1 MTRSLIYRPVP
12 SDEKGFGVQGSGRV
26 IANCKLQIANCKLS
40 TKVGSG
46 HWAVGGGQWAVDS
59 ERRETTLHPSSF
71 ILHPS
76 SFIRRPSSLGPN
88 PYKPGNKLPGPH
100 SGYTLV
106 EILVATAITLLL
118 MGAVVQ
124 MFGSLGQSITDSR
137 SFLEASEKLNSAA
150 ARLQM
155 DLKGVTVKMLPPRNP
170 DDGEGYFEYIE
181 GPAPPQQY
189 IQQGIAANPPYNWDN
204 NPMGIAP
211 QPVNTDNGQT
221 DSTAGDFDDIL
232 MFTTRST
239 GRPFVGLA
247 DKAVFNT
254 PVVQS
259 DVAEV
264 AWFMRGSTLYRRQ
277 LLVAPGLWNNLSV
290 APSASR
296 FYEKND
302 ISVRVQNGVIVPNT
316 MSDLTRRECRYAH
329 PSDVFPFDA
338 RRWGLLGLPTLQ
350 ESATWDLSSPSIPPS
365 VPNSPP
371 LNTNYPSQYFY
382 LSTFIPPFNPPLDFW
397 TNDRSHRLPD
407 PYLGLIPMAAA
418 ATYRIADDIILTNVI
433 GFDVK
438 AWEPALGQYVDLGYE
453 MRPID
458 LANPTKVQEI
468 KHYPPEITPDDNPYV
483 PGEMFYHR
491 GYCLSTAPANG
502 YYAYLLG
509 DYFISNNTPPIF
521 TPRVYDTWSTHYE
534 NAGLSGLST
543 ATYPPGRGSNGF
555 DDDGNGIVDDE
566 GEKITSPPYPAPLR
580 GIQVK
585 IRVFEPDSRQIRE
598 VTIVQ
603 DFLPK

>member
-1 MTRSLIYRPVP
+1 MRRSLIQRPVP
-12 SDEKGFGVQGSGRV
+12 SSKKGFRV
-26 IANCKLQIANCKLS
+26 H
-40 TKVGSG
+40 G
-46 HWAVGGGQWAVDS
+46 AVGGGQ
-59 ERRETTLHPSSF
+59 RETASGFLHP
-71 ILHPS
+71 
-76 SFIRRPSSLGPN
+76 
-88 PYKPGNKLPGPH
+88 

-106 EILVATAITLLL
+106 EILVAAALTLLL

-137 SFLEASEKLNSAA
+137 SALEASEKLNSAA

-189 IQQGIAANPPYNWDN
+189 IQYNQGSIWPHDWDINPL
-204 NPMGIAP
+204 GIAP
-211 QPVNTDNGQT
+211 KPVNTDNGQT
-221 DSTAGDFDDIL
+221 DTTVGDFDDIL

-239 GRPFVGLA
+239 GRPFVGLV

-254 PVVQS
+254 PVAQS

-264 AWFMRGSTLYRRQ
+264 AWFIRGRTLYRRQ
-277 LLVAPGLWNNLSV
+277 LLVAPGLWNNLT
-290 APSASR
+290 APPSTSR
-296 FYEKND
+296 FYELND
-302 ISVRVQNGVIVPNT
+302 ISVRMQNGLIVPNT
-316 MSDLTRRECRYAH
+316 LSDLTRRECRYAH
-329 PSDVFPFDA
+329 PTDVFPFDV
-338 RRWGLLGLPTLQ
+338 RRWGLLGLPTLR
-350 ESATWDLSSPSIPPS
+350 ETATWNLLNPPIPPS
-365 VPNSPP
+365 NSSNPSP
-371 LNTNYPSQYFY
+371 LNPYYPNPYFDPGYFNLTSTN
-382 LSTFIPPFNPPLDFW
+382 PLDFW
-397 TNDRSHRLPD
+397 TNDPSHRIAD
-407 PYLGLIPMAAA
+407 PYPDLVVKGLP
-418 ATYRIADDIILTNVI
+418 TTRIADDIVLTNVI

-458 LANPTKVQEI
+458 PSNPTKLQEI
-468 KHYPPEITPDDNPYV
+468 KHYPAETSNDNPYTS
-483 PGEMFYHR
+483 GEMFYHR
-491 GYCLSTAPANG
+491 GYCLKNAPSKG
-502 YYAYLLG
+502 YLAYILG
-509 DYFISNNTPPIF
+509 CYQSNSGIIYY

-534 NAGLSGLST
+534 NVGLYGLDT
-543 ATYPPGRGSNGF
+543 TIYPPGRGTNGF

-566 GEKITSPPYPAPLR
+566 NEKLTSPPYPAPLR